1 MSLYWFQS
9 ASQSISLRICT
20 LRAARHLPPIELSH
34 CSDLTLEKA
43 MGWGHAFEM
52 IEDCLGVSKKVL
64 TAMIGAWSRAA
75 LMQGMYAARDNRLA
89 VVTSLSGLS
98 C

>member
-1 MSLYWFQS
+1 
-9 ASQSISLRICT
+9 
-20 LRAARHLPPIELSH
+20 
-34 CSDLTLEKA
+34 

-64 TAMIGAWSRAA
+64 TAMIAAWSRAA
-75 LMQGMYAARDNRLA
+75 LMQGMSAARDNRLA
-89 VVTSLSGLS
+89 VVRSLPGLG